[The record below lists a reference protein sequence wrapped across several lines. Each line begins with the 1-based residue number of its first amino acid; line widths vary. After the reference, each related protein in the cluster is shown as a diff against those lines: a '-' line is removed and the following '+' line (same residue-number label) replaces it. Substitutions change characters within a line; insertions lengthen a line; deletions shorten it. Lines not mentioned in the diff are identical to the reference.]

1 VSPICHSNASNVRR
15 NRADGAQ
22 LCSFDAGDALC
33 TGACAP
39 RAADRDRFG
48 ATKVRAALDA
58 REAMRA
64 DVAALEHGCAV
75 GAVMSLIV

>member
-1 VSPICHSNASNVRR
+1 MRR

-33 TGACAP
+33 TGACTP

-48 ATKVRAALDA
+48 ATKARAALDA
-58 REAMRA
+58 REATRA
-64 DVAALEHGCAV
+64 DVAAREHGCAV
-75 GAVMSLIV
+75 GAATSLIV